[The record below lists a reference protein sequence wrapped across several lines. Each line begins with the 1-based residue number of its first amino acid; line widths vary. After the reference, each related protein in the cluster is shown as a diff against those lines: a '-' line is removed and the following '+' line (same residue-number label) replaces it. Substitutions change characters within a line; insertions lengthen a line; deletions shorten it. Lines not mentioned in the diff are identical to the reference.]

1 MQRVDGKEYGNV
13 QGTNRKKVH
22 EDAALQALDKLCE
35 LLTLHSIT
43 SIPNIMIFS
52 S

>member
-35 LLTLHSIT
+35 LLTLHSKHNLN
-43 SIPNIMIFS
+43 SKHYDIF
-52 S
+52 